1 MAVEGGGDNLRFGV
15 LRGNRVAMGVLA
27 AACASALLVVLPSA
41 RAHDVGEG
49 ISDAIIGNGTVQLGL
64 HPFGHLNVPGGSPS
78 LGTGSPSGPGETT
91 VGLRFVPTNADTISP
106 ACDCEGWGVAD
117 AETGRTAYANQN
129 ELPNVN
135 NLVVESFASSAT
147 TATSVVRDVPIEGDP
162 SFRVTHA
169 FAPSPETPN
178 LYEVTVSIENTS
190 ESAITDLRYRRVMD
204 WDVEP
209 TAFNEF
215 VTIDGTAPPELL
227 YSSNNGFATA
237 NPLGSR
243 TAGIPG
249 TDLEVSKPEDGPFE
263 PLNDAGPKDHGA
275 LFDFGFGSLPAG
287 ETKTFTFYYGGAA
300 TETAA
305 LAAIDAVGAELYSL
319 GQPNPDLTEETNT
332 FIFAYASPGVSNV
345 ALEVD
350 QASVNAP
357 VQTAPLSAVPP
368 QQLPFFSGAPNA
380 SPVGSIPVGSIGPV
394 GSIPVG
400 SIPVASIPVASIGP
414 VASIPV
420 ASIGPVG
427 SIPVGSIGLDQVLLS
442 SLPVDWG
449 PIVAGTPLAGL
460 QVRTLTLQDIY
471 DHPIARDRYLAL
483 TLVQSGLA
491 RSLLGGTP
499 LAAILLGD
507 TTLEEI
513 APLSTATDW
522 CNAVASV
529 GASCGTLNID
539 VDSNTLVG
547 LSIAGLP
554 VASIPVASIGPVGS
568 IPVASIQGGIA
579 GTPVGSIPVASIEIA
594 ATRLASVPVA
604 SIPSPGTVVDCARV
618 NCNTGSTDTLGFAAS
633 LSPSAIQPGAKLE
646 HLAAVLGPPLN
657 LTLNEIIIG
666 LLGRSA
672 LPWEGFPIDGIQQFV
687 AGAKRLAYQL
697 DADVTCATEG
707 GVTLRVL
714 MPDGYLVVPGTSDV
728 AYDSGAPLDAP
739 DPAMDGENGATW
751 TDLPGD
757 PCAGTG
763 TTRHVRLTYQAHPG
777 FELGKESSLAV
788 VSAGGDTVR
797 ANEQAPVVVTQNW
810 ELNDDAATAQAIGVD
825 ELAIGHIAASG
836 DQEFFKLPIPPRGTR
851 TTFLLSHI
859 PQGEDFDLVVTKP
872 AAQPL
877 QSSPVAS
884 IPVASIPVEDTG
896 SALDNAGTTLP
907 PETLEDIPVGS
918 IPVAS
923 ISASRG
929 NADETAQVVSLGET
943 GSYTVAVSGYN
954 GSHSDDPF
962 VLRAKQTPPPQLPP
976 CPARTFAFDSNPYG
990 GGDENQTAGRLPT
1003 SIPTTT
1009 KTLFLVARN
1018 RMSDLYGRPATDA
1031 MLAALRASSG
1041 SANFA
1046 GRSEIRGAVLEVDG
1060 NAAVR
1065 AALQAWDANPC
1076 SIEAANA
1083 VVRAINAVVST
1094 FRVGRPIQNVILLGT
1109 DEALPMA
1116 RVPDLVSISPE
1127 FDEAIDLQFT
1137 TQNLTRANALYAAAA
1152 TGHFLTDK
1160 AYAAFTQIP
1169 WLGRELHLP
1178 QVSVG
1183 RVGETPLDVQRQVQ
1197 LYIAANGKLSA
1208 ETALATGYDF
1218 LLDGG
1223 TAVRDALDEFV
1234 EPGTPTALLND
1245 TWTRSSL
1252 QAVFT
1257 SKTPPDDVLSVNAHY
1272 SHWQAQPAAPEV
1284 GTKFTP
1290 GDLVTTGDLPAL
1302 PANPAVDPAFARRIL
1317 FTMGCHAG
1325 LNVADTLI
1333 GSPTPDQA
1341 QRLLDWTQGFISRQR
1356 SAVYVANTGF
1366 GYGDTEANALSERL
1380 MTIFAKRLGEG
1391 TTIGADWLSAEH
1403 EYFNGAGA
1411 YGVYD
1416 EKALVEATFYG
1427 FTFWQVD
1434 GATPPTPPTP
1444 PTLINDPVS
1453 ELEVASVTVDT
1464 VGPGKNAPALEQKTT
1479 PEGAFWHADD
1489 ETTFVHFRPIQPRI
1503 ERDVTVPGKVA
1514 HGAVIMD
1521 LETSDVAG
1529 VNPLLAQP
1537 TIDLSDHELERN
1549 FRDVAF
1555 PASFLNLTRSNLNGS
1570 TVQNLVVTAGQFRPS
1585 TPPGPTGVERLVE
1598 KIDVEVAYSNHADTT
1613 PPEIQQV
1620 SSTFAGGLA
1629 TIAVRTTA
1637 NLGIQRVRAGYNDGS
1652 GWNFIELTETS
1663 PGNWFAGGLAAG
1675 GPLEVFA
1682 IAQEKLSGNT
1692 GFSTNKAFNFHS
1704 VVDTTEPEIV
1714 IDSPL
1719 EGGVFSQ
1726 GQTVL
1731 ARYACSD
1738 GGGVATCEG
1747 TVANGAAIN
1756 TATLGPKTFT
1766 VQAIDRAVPGNSA
1779 ELTVTY
1785 TVVPKIVFTSSRA
1798 GSGDIFSLGADGA
1811 GLVNLTHHSAT
1822 DAAPTLSPNGEKIA
1836 FTSTRFGNAEIL
1848 VMNANGTGVTRL
1860 TNNSAIEALGS
1871 WSPDGQKIAFTSTR
1885 DGNSEIY
1892 VMNAD
1897 GTGVTR
1903 LTNDAAIDA
1912 DPWWSPDGKIAFA
1925 SNRDGNF
1932 EIYAMKTDGT
1942 VPTRLTNN
1950 PALDGEPVYSPDG
1963 EAIAFTSHR
1972 DGNLEIYSMS
1982 PNGGGETRLTHN
1994 SASDVNPDYSLDG
2007 SMIAFSSSRDG
2018 NFELYL
2024 MTTAG
2029 NGQARL
2035 TNHSAFD
2042 GTPDW

>member
-1 MAVEGGGDNLRFGV
+1 
-15 LRGNRVAMGVLA
+15 MGVLA
-27 AACASALLVVLPSA
+27 AACASALLVVEPSA
-41 RAHDVGEG
+41 RAHEPQG
-49 ISDAIIGNGTVQLGL
+49 DAIIGNGTIQLGI
-64 HPFGHLNVPGGSPS
+64 HPHGHLNAPGGE
-78 LGTGSPSGPGETT
+78 GEGI
-91 VGLRFVPTNADTISP
+91 VGLRFLGADAISP
-106 ACDCEGWGVAD
+106 GCHCEGWGVAD
-117 AETGRTAYANQN
+117 AETELTAYANQN
-129 ELPNVN
+129 DVPGVVN
-135 NLVVESFASSAT
+135 LAVESFESTAT
-147 TATSVVRDVPIEGDP
+147 TATSVVTDAPFEGP
-162 SFRVTHA
+162 TSLRVTHA
-169 FAPSPETPN
+169 FAPSPEVPN
-178 LYEVTVSIENTS
+178 LYQVTVSIENLTGG
-190 ESAITDLRYRRVMD
+190 AIEDLRYRRVMD
-204 WDVEP
+204 WDVPP
-209 TAFNEF
+209 TAFSEF

-227 YSSNNGFATA
+227 FSNTNGFATA

-243 TAGIPG
+243 TASLPG
-249 TDLEVSKPEDGPFE
+249 GGGEGFAPVESLPNAPALT
-263 PLNDAGPKDHGA
+263 DAGPADHGS
-275 LFDFGFGSLPAG
+275 LFDFGFGSLPSG
-287 ETKTFTFYYGGAA
+287 QTKTFTFYYGGAA

-305 LAAIDAVGAELYSL
+305 LAAIDAVGADLYSL
-319 GQPNPDLTEETNT
+319 GQPSSEGGATLGTPNT

-345 ALEVD
+345 SLEVD

-357 VQTAPLSAVPP
+357 IQTAPLSAVPP
-368 QQLPFFSGAPNA
+368 QQLPFFSGAPDA

-449 PIVAGTPLAGL
+449 PIVAGTLLEGL

-483 TLVQSGLA
+483 SFVQSGLA

-499 LAAILLGD
+499 LAAVLLGPVTLNRIEPPGPA
-507 TTLEEI
+507 TT
-513 APLSTATDW
+513 W
-522 CNAVASV
+522 CEAVAAA
-529 GASCGTLNID
+529 GGSCAGLTINEAT
-539 VDSNTLVG
+539 NTVVG

-554 VASIPVASIGPVGS
+554 VASIPVGS

-604 SIPSPGTVVDCARV
+604 SIASPGTVVNCARV
-618 NCNTGSTDTLGFAAS
+618 NCSTGSTHTLGFAAS

-646 HLAAVLGPPLN
+646 DLASVLGPPLN
-657 LTLNEIIIG
+657 LTLNEVIIG

-687 AGAKRLAYQL
+687 ANAKRLAYQL
-697 DADVTCATEG
+697 DADVACSTEG
-707 GVTLRVL
+707 GVTLRVR
-714 MPDGYLVVPGTSDV
+714 MPDGYLVIPGTSDV

-739 DPAMDGENGATW
+739 DPETDSEDGATW

-763 TTRHVRLTYQAHPG
+763 TTRHVRLTFQAHPG

-788 VSAGGDTVR
+788 VSAGGETVR
-797 ANEQAPVVVTQNW
+797 AEDQAPVVVTQNW

-825 ELAIGHIAASG
+825 ELAIGHISASG

-859 PQGEDFDLVVTKP
+859 PAGEDFDLVVTKP

-884 IPVASIPVEDTG
+884 IPVGSIPVEDTG
-896 SALDNAGTTLP
+896 STRDNSDTTLP
-907 PETLEDIPVGS
+907 PETLQDIPVGS

-929 NADETAQVVSLGET
+929 NADETAQVISLGET

-990 GGDENQTAGRLPT
+990 GGDENQTAGRLPA

-1009 KTLFLVARN
+1009 RTLFLVARN

-1041 SANFA
+1041 PGNFA

-1076 SIEAANA
+1076 SIDAANA
-1083 VVRAINAVVST
+1083 VVRAINAVVTT
-1094 FRVGRPIQNVILLGT
+1094 FRAGRPIQNVILVGT

-1160 AYAAFTQIP
+1160 AYASFTQIP
-1169 WLGRELHLP
+1169 WLARELYLP

-1223 TAVRDALDEFV
+1223 TAVRDALDAFV
-1234 EPGTPTALLND
+1234 EPATPTALLNN

-1252 QAVFT
+1252 EAVFT

-1272 SHWQAQPAAPEV
+1272 SHWQAQPAAPEAG
-1284 GTKFTP
+1284 GTRFAP
-1290 GDLVTTGDLPAL
+1290 SDLLTTGAL
-1302 PANPAVDPAFARRIL
+1302 PPLPTNPAVDPAFARRIL

-1333 GSPTPDQA
+1333 ASPTPDQA

-1391 TTIGADWLSAEH
+1391 ATIGADWLTAEH
-1403 EYFNGAGA
+1403 EYFNGSGA

-1444 PTLINDPVS
+1444 PTLTNDPVS
-1453 ELEVASVTVDT
+1453 GLEVAPVTVDT
-1464 VGPGKNAPALEQKTT
+1464 VEPGKNAPALDREDTAQGT
-1479 PEGAFWHADD
+1479 FWNASD

-1514 HGAVIMD
+1514 HGTVIMG
-1521 LETSDVAG
+1521 LETRDVEG

-1555 PASFLNLTRSNLNGS
+1555 PASFLNLTRSNRNGS
-1570 TVQNLVVTAGQFRPS
+1570 TVQSLVVTAGQYRPL
-1585 TPPGPTGVERLVE
+1585 TPDSDTGIERLVD
-1598 KIDVEVAYSNHADTT
+1598 KIDVQVAYSNHADTT
-1613 PPEIQQV
+1613 PPQIQQV
-1620 SSTFAGGLA
+1620 SSTFANLQA
-1629 TIAVRTTA
+1629 TISVRTTA
-1637 NLGIQRVRAGYNDGS
+1637 NLGVQRVRAGYNDGS
-1652 GWNFIELTETS
+1652 GWNFVELTETS
-1663 PGNWFAGGLAAG
+1663 PGNWFVGGLTATQA
-1675 GPLEVFA
+1675 LEVFA
-1682 IAQEKLSGNT
+1682 ISQEKLSGNT
-1692 GFSTNKAFNFHS
+1692 AYSTNKAFNFLS
-1704 VVDTTEPEIV
+1704 VVDTAEPEIV
-1714 IDSPL
+1714 IDAPL

-1738 GGGVATCEG
+1738 GGGVATCTG
-1747 TVANGAAIN
+1747 TVASGAAVN

-1766 VQAIDRAVPGNSA
+1766 VEATDQAGNSA

-1785 TVVPKIVFTSSRA
+1785 IVVPRIVFTSSRA
-1798 GSGDIFSLGADGA
+1798 GSGDIFSLGVDGA
-1811 GLVNLTHHSAT
+1811 GLVNLTHHSAI

-1848 VMNANGTGVTRL
+1848 LMNANGTGVTRL

-1885 DGNSEIY
+1885 ENNSDIY

-1897 GTGVTR
+1897 GTGVATR
-1903 LTNDAAIDA
+1903 LTDHLAIDA
-1912 DPWWSPDGKIAFA
+1912 DPWWSPDGTIAF
-1925 SNRDGNF
+1925 SSRRDGNF
-1932 EIYAMKTDGT
+1932 EIYAMNADGT
-1942 VPTRLTNN
+1942 AETRLTNN

-1963 EAIAFTSHR
+1963 EEIAFTSQR

-1982 PNGGGETRLTHN
+1982 ANGGGETRLTHN
-1994 SASDVNPDYSLDG
+1994 SAIDVNPDYSRDG
-2007 SMIAFSSSRDG
+2007 SMIAFSSTRDG

>member
-1 MAVEGGGDNLRFGV
+1 
-15 LRGNRVAMGVLA
+15 MGVLA
-27 AACASALLVVLPSA
+27 AACASALLVVEPSA
-41 RAHDVGEG
+41 RAHEPQG
-49 ISDAIIGNGTVQLGL
+49 DAIIGNDTVQLGV

-78 LGTGSPSGPGETT
+78 SQMGETT
-91 VGLRFVPTNADTISP
+91 VGLRFIPTNADVISP

-117 AETGRTAYANQN
+117 AETGLTAYANQN
-129 ELPNVN
+129 EIPNVN
-135 NLVVESFASSAT
+135 NLAVQSFASSAT
-147 TATSVVRDVPIEGDP
+147 TATSVVTDTPIEGNP

-169 FAPSPETPN
+169 FAPTPVTAN
-178 LYEVTVSIENTS
+178 LYEVTVSIENLRD
-190 ESAITDLRYRRVMD
+190 SAIADLRYRRVMD

-209 TAFNEF
+209 TAFSEF
-215 VTIDGTAPPELL
+215 VTIDGSAPPELR
-227 YSSNNGFATA
+227 YSNNNGFATA

-243 TAGIPG
+243 TAGIPAA
-249 TDLEVSKPEDGPFE
+249 DLEVSKPEGEPFE

-275 LFDFGFGSLPAG
+275 MFDFGFGSLPAG
-287 ETKTFTFYYGGAA
+287 ETKTFTFYYGAAA

-305 LAAIDAVGAELYSL
+305 LAAIEAVGAELYSL
-319 GQPNPDLTEETNT
+319 GQPNTEGGASGGTPNT
-332 FIFAYASPGVSNV
+332 AIFAYASPGVSNV
-345 ALEVD
+345 SLEVD

-449 PIVAGTPLAGL
+449 PIVAGTPLVGL
-460 QVRTLTLQDIY
+460 QVTTLTLQDIY

-507 TTLEEI
+507 TTLDEI

-539 VDSNTLVG
+539 VGSNTLVG

-568 IPVASIQGGIA
+568 IPVASIEGGIA
-579 GTPVGSIPVASIEIA
+579 GTPVGSIPVASIEIG

-604 SIPSPGTVVDCARV
+604 SIPSPGTVVNCARV
-618 NCNTGSTDTLGFAAS
+618 NCNAGSTHTLGFAAS

-646 HLAAVLGPPLN
+646 DLAAVLGPPLN

-687 AGAKRLAYQL
+687 ASAKRLAYQL
-697 DADVTCATEG
+697 DADVNCSSEG

-714 MPDGYLVVPGTSDV
+714 MPDGYLVIPGTSDV
-728 AYDSGAPLDAP
+728 AYDAGAPLDAP
-739 DPAMDGENGATW
+739 DPAMDGEDGATW
-751 TDLPGD
+751 TDLPGN

-777 FELGKESSLAV
+777 FELGKDSSLAV
-788 VSAGGDTVR
+788 VSAGGETVQ

-884 IPVASIPVEDTG
+884 IPVASIPVEDIG
-896 SALDNAGTTLP
+896 SELDNAGTTLP

-954 GSHSDDPF
+954 GSRSDDPF

-990 GGDENQTAGRLPT
+990 GGDESATAGRLPA

-1031 MLAALRASSG
+1031 MLAALKASSG
-1041 SANFA
+1041 PGNFA
-1046 GRSEIRGAVLEVDG
+1046 GRSDIRGAVLEVDG

-1076 SIEAANA
+1076 SIDAANA
-1083 VVRAINAVVST
+1083 VVRAINAVVTT
-1094 FRVGRPIQNVILLGT
+1094 FRAGRPIQNVILLGT

-1152 TGHFLTDK
+1152 TGHFLSDK
-1160 AYAAFTQIP
+1160 AYASFTQIP
-1169 WLGRELHLP
+1169 WLGRELYLP

-1223 TAVRDALDEFV
+1223 KAVHDALDAFV

-1252 QAVFT
+1252 LSVFT

-1272 SHWQAQPAAPEV
+1272 SHWQAQPAAPQV

-1333 GSPTPDQA
+1333 ASPTPDQA

-1380 MTIFAKRLGEG
+1380 MTIFASRLGEG
-1391 TTIGADWLSAEH
+1391 ATIGADWLSAEH
-1403 EYFNGAGA
+1403 EYFNGAGV

-1416 EKALVEATFYG
+1416 EKALVEATFHG

-1434 GATPPTPPTP
+1434 GATAPSQPTPPA
-1444 PTLINDPVS
+1444 LVNDPRS
-1453 ELEVASVTVDT
+1453 GLEVAPITVD
-1464 VGPGKNAPALEQKTT
+1464 PGVNAPSLEEEPT
-1479 PEGAFWHADD
+1479 PEGSFWHANDQ
-1489 ETTFVHFRPIQPRI
+1489 TTFVHFRPIQPRI
-1503 ERDVTVPGKVA
+1503 ERNVTVPGKVA
-1514 HGAVIMD
+1514 HGVVITD
-1521 LETSDVAG
+1521 LETNDLEG

-1537 TIDLSDHELERN
+1537 TIDLADHELERN

-1555 PASFLNLTRSNLNGS
+1555 PASFVNLTRSNQNGS

-1585 TPPGPTGVERLVE
+1585 TATSTTGIERLVQ
-1598 KIDVEVAYSNHADTT
+1598 KIDVEVAFSNHADLT
-1613 PPEIQQV
+1613 PPQIQQV

-1629 TIAVRTTA
+1629 TIAVKTTA
-1637 NLGIQRVRAGYNDGS
+1637 DLGIQRVRAGFNDGGPL
-1652 GWNFIELTETS
+1652 GWRFVELAETS
-1663 PGNWFAGGLAAG
+1663 PGNWFAGDLEAAG
-1675 GPLEVFA
+1675 PIEVFA
-1682 IAQEKLSGNT
+1682 ISQEKLSGNT
-1692 GFSTNKAFNFHS
+1692 AYSTNKAFNFLS
-1704 VVDTTEPEIV
+1704 VVDTADPEIV
-1714 IDSPL
+1714 IDAPL

-1738 GGGVATCEG
+1738 GGGVATCAG

-1756 TATLGPKTFT
+1756 TSTLGSKTFT
-1766 VQAIDRAVPGNSA
+1766 VQATDQAGNST
-1779 ELTVTY
+1779 ELTATY
-1785 TVVPKIVFTSSRA
+1785 TVVPRIVFTSSRA

-1885 DGNSEIY
+1885 DGNFEIY

-1903 LTNDAAIDA
+1903 LTDHPAIDA
-1912 DPWWSPDGKIAFA
+1912 DPWWSPDGKIAF
-1925 SNRDGNF
+1925 SSHRDGNF
-1932 EIYAMKTDGT
+1932 EIYAMNTDGT
-1942 VPTRLTNN
+1942 VQTRLTNN
-1950 PALDGEPVYSPDG
+1950 PALDGEAVYSPDG
-1963 EAIAFTSHR
+1963 EEIAFTSHR
-1972 DGNLEIYSMS
+1972 DGNLEIYSMGA
-1982 PNGGGETRLTHN
+1982 NGGGETRLTHN

-2007 SMIAFSSSRDG
+2007 SLIAFSSSRDG

-2024 MTTAG
+2024 MTMAG
-2029 NGQARL
+2029 NGQSRL